1 MIIKNQ
7 INTSMIKPIRLL
19 WGFALFIPIFIHFFL
34 LQKYLINFPFWVDDF
49 TFIQIIKQKNQS
61 SFFEFIPLL
70 FEAHNEIHRIVFGR
84 LLVLLIYFFS
94 GEFSFK
100 TFTILANIQMIGIL
114 IPFYLYIKKKGWSIW
129 HLIPISLLLF
139 SVYGNFDNFS
149 LIGVLSHT
157 SALLFLVWISYGLIC
172 SKQRI
177 LPIILSLAMPFVST
191 EGLAMLP
198 LVAFVLFQE
207 KHKLTLPFLLLAFLI
222 IYYFMGGAQ
231 VEVPAMNLSRFFSI
245 AYGFVSFMGISRI
258 PISDTYRTLICS
270 IQGFSILTI
279 VFILLIK
286 ANRNHKLKEFAFPAI
301 ILYLIAATGILICIG
316 RFALGPLSLIATAER
331 FNSYGLLP
339 LIAIYLMSIE
349 TWGNV
354 KLLLPIILCYYL
366 ASIYFA
372 IPHVELYQNRQK
384 GDLINTYYQNE
395 SVNYDIGEN
404 HTLLKNPIGYNYHYP
419 IDFIPSSQ
427 KIIYSLKNAN
437 VFLEKVVFKYE
448 RDKNMH
454 YFNFTHPHFVEKQLN
469 SRYLVMQS
477 KIKTNYFLF
486 VPLLNDHNTKNAS
499 RVAQC
504 SLSKPIKISDFNFFL
519 VSLKDSQIKQTWKI
533 KI

>member
-1 MIIKNQ
+1 
-7 INTSMIKPIRLL
+7 MIKPYRLL

-70 FEAHNEIHRIVFGR
+70 FEAHNEIHRIVFSR
-84 LLVLLIYFFS
+84 LVVLLIYFFS

-114 IPFYLYIKKKGWSIW
+114 IPFYLYIKKKAWSVW

-139 SVYGNFDNFS
+139 SGYGNFDNYS
-149 LIGVLSHT
+149 LIGVVSHT
-157 SALLFLVWISYGLIC
+157 SALLFLVWIAYWLIC

-191 EGLAMLP
+191 EGLAILP
-198 LVAFVLFQE
+198 LVAFILFQE
-207 KHKLTLPFLLLAFLI
+207 KHKLTLPFLLFAFII
-222 IYYFMGGAQ
+222 IYYYPHETK
-231 VEVPAMNLSRFFSI
+231 VEVPAINLSKFLSI
-245 AYGFVSFMGISRI
+245 AYGFISFMGISRI
-258 PISDTYRTLICS
+258 PISDTYRTLICE
-270 IQGFSILTI
+270 IQGFSILTF
-279 VFILLIK
+279 VVILLIK
-286 ANRNHKLKEFAFPAI
+286 ANRNHRLKEFAFPAI
-301 ILYLIAATGILICIG
+301 ILYLIAATGILICLG
-316 RFALGPLSLIATAER
+316 RFALGPISLIATSGR

-354 KLLLPIILCYYL
+354 KLFLPIIFCYYL

-372 IPHVELYQNRQK
+372 IPHLELYHNRQK

-404 HTLLKNPIGYNYHYP
+404 HTLLKNPIGYHFQFP
-419 IDFIPSSQ
+419 IDLIPSNK
-427 KIIYSLKNAN
+427 KIINSLQNAN
-437 VFLEKVVFKYE
+437 FFLEKGVFKYE

-454 YFNFTHPHFVEKQLN
+454 YFNLTHPHFVEKQSN
-469 SRYLVMQS
+469 SRYLVLQS

-486 VPLLNDHNTKNAS
+486 VPLLNDNNTKNTT
-499 RVAQC
+499 RIAQC

-519 VSLKDSQIKQTWKI
+519 VSLNGNQIKQTWKI

>member
-1 MIIKNQ
+1 
-7 INTSMIKPIRLL
+7 MIKPYRLL

-70 FEAHNEIHRIVFGR
+70 FEAHNEIHRIVFSR
-84 LLVLLIYFFS
+84 LVVLLIYFFS
-94 GEFSFK
+94 SEFSFK

-114 IPFYLYIKKKGWSIW
+114 IPFYLYIKKKAWSVW

-139 SVYGNFDNFS
+139 SGYGNFDNYS
-149 LIGVLSHT
+149 LIGVVSHT
-157 SALLFLVWISYGLIC
+157 SALLFLVWIAYWLIC

-191 EGLAMLP
+191 EGLAILP
-198 LVAFVLFQE
+198 LVAFILFQE
-207 KHKLTLPFLLLAFLI
+207 KHKLTLPFLLFAFII
-222 IYYFMGGAQ
+222 IYYYPHETK
-231 VEVPAMNLSRFFSI
+231 VEVPAINLSKFLSI
-245 AYGFVSFMGISRI
+245 AYGFISFMGISRI
-258 PISDTYRTLICS
+258 PISDTYRTLICE
-270 IQGFSILTI
+270 IQGFSILTF

-286 ANRNHKLKEFAFPAI
+286 ANRNHRLKEFAFPAI
-301 ILYLIAATGILICIG
+301 ILYLIAATGILICLG
-316 RFALGPLSLIATAER
+316 RFALGPISLIATSER

-354 KLLLPIILCYYL
+354 KLFLPIIFCYYL

-372 IPHVELYQNRQK
+372 IPHLELYHNRQK

-404 HTLLKNPIGYNYHYP
+404 HTLLKNPIGYHFQFP
-419 IDFIPSSQ
+419 IDLIPSNK
-427 KIIYSLKNAN
+427 KIINSLQNAN
-437 VFLEKVVFKYE
+437 FFLEKGVFKYE

-454 YFNFTHPHFVEKQLN
+454 YFNLTHPHFVEKQSN
-469 SRYLVMQS
+469 SRYLVLQS

-486 VPLLNDHNTKNAS
+486 VPLLNDNNTKNTT
-499 RVAQC
+499 RIAQC

-519 VSLKDSQIKQTWKI
+519 VSLNGNQIKQTWKI

>member
-1 MIIKNQ
+1 MIQ
-7 INTSMIKPIRLL
+7 RYRLL
-19 WGFALFIPIFIHFFL
+19 WSFALLIPISIHFFL
-34 LQKYLINFPFWVDDF
+34 LQKYLINFPFWADDF

-70 FEAHNEIHRIVFGR
+70 FEAHNEIHRIVFSR
-84 LLVLLIYFFS
+84 LLVLLMYFFS
-94 GEFSFK
+94 DEFSFK

-114 IPFYLYIKKKGWSIW
+114 IPFYLYIKKKAWSVW

-139 SVYGNFDNFS
+139 SGYGNFDNYS
-149 LIGVLSHT
+149 LIGVVSHT
-157 SALLFLVWISYGLIC
+157 SALLFLVWIAYWLIC

-191 EGLAMLP
+191 EGLAILP
-198 LVAFVLFQE
+198 LVAFILFQE
-207 KHKLTLPFLLLAFLI
+207 KHKLTLPFLLFAFII
-222 IYYFMGGAQ
+222 IYYYPHETK
-231 VEVPAMNLSRFFSI
+231 VEVPAINLSKFLSI
-245 AYGFVSFMGISRI
+245 AYGFISFMGISRI
-258 PISDTYRTLICS
+258 PISDTYRTLICE
-270 IQGFSILTI
+270 IQGFSILTF

-286 ANRNHKLKEFAFPAI
+286 ANRNHRLKEFAFPAI
-301 ILYLIAATGILICIG
+301 ILYLIAATGILICLG
-316 RFALGPLSLIATAER
+316 RFALGPISLIATSER

-354 KLLLPIILCYYL
+354 KLLFPIIFCYYL

-372 IPHVELYQNRQK
+372 IPHLELYQNRQK

-395 SVNYDIGEN
+395 SVNYDIAEN
-404 HTLLKNPIGYNYHYP
+404 HTLLINPIGYNYHYP
-419 IDFIPSSQ
+419 IDLIPSNK
-427 KIIYSLKNAN
+427 KIINSLQNAN
-437 VFLEKVVFKYE
+437 FFLEKGVFKYE

-454 YFNFTHPHFVEKQLN
+454 YFNLTHPHFVEKQSN

-477 KIKTNYFLF
+477 KIKINYFLF
-486 VPLLNDHNTKNAS
+486 VPLLNDNNTKNAT
-499 RVAQC
+499 RIAQC
-504 SLSKPIKISDFNFFL
+504 SLSKTIKISDFNFFL
-519 VSLKDSQIKQTWKI
+519 VSLNGNQIKQTWKI

>member
-1 MIIKNQ
+1 
-7 INTSMIKPIRLL
+7 MIKPYRLL

-70 FEAHNEIHRIVFGR
+70 FEAHNEIHRIVFSR
-84 LLVLLIYFFS
+84 LVVLLIYFFS

-114 IPFYLYIKKKGWSIW
+114 IPFYLYIKKKAWSVW

-139 SVYGNFDNFS
+139 SGYGNFDNYS
-149 LIGVLSHT
+149 LIGVVSHT
-157 SALLFLVWISYGLIC
+157 SALLFLVWIAYWLIC

-191 EGLAMLP
+191 EGLAILP
-198 LVAFVLFQE
+198 LVAFILFQE
-207 KHKLTLPFLLLAFLI
+207 KHKLTLPFLLFAFII
-222 IYYFMGGAQ
+222 IYYYPHETK
-231 VEVPAMNLSRFFSI
+231 VEVPAINLSKFLSI
-245 AYGFVSFMGISRI
+245 AYGFISFMGISRI
-258 PISDTYRTLICS
+258 PISDTYRTLICE
-270 IQGFSILTI
+270 IQGFSILTF
-279 VFILLIK
+279 VVILLIK
-286 ANRNHKLKEFAFPAI
+286 ANRNHRLKEFAFPAI
-301 ILYLIAATGILICIG
+301 ILYLIAATGILICLG
-316 RFALGPLSLIATAER
+316 RFALGPISLIATSER

-372 IPHVELYQNRQK
+372 IPHLELYHNRQK

-404 HTLLKNPIGYNYHYP
+404 HTLLKNPIGYHFQFP
-419 IDFIPSSQ
+419 IDLIPSNK
-427 KIIYSLKNAN
+427 KIINSLQNAN
-437 VFLEKVVFKYE
+437 FFLEKGVFKYE

-454 YFNFTHPHFVEKQLN
+454 YFNLTHPHFVEKQSN
-469 SRYLVMQS
+469 SRYLVLQS

-486 VPLLNDHNTKNAS
+486 VPLLNDNNTKNTT
-499 RVAQC
+499 RIAQC

-519 VSLKDSQIKQTWKI
+519 VSLNGNQIKQTWKI